1 MKEDMYIAAQKDYFA
16 QVIREKGGYELV
28 GIYADEGITGTSWK
42 RREAFKQ
49 MMADCEAG
57 LIDIIVTKS
66 VSRFARNTVDSITA
80 IRKLQSLGVA
90 VYFQKEN
97 MWSNDSKGEFVLTL
111 MSSLAQEE
119 SRNISENTKWGI
131 RRRFAAGFYSVPYSH
146 FLGYNRAEKCKMVVN
161 PKEAKIVKLIYR
173 LFLQGL
179 TSYSIAKELTE
190 KGIKTPAGCEKWC
203 RGTVFSIL
211 TNEKYK
217 GDALLQKRIYIDFIS
232 KKSIANVGQLPRY
245 YVTAGHEA
253 IIDSGVFDYVQQKIK
268 ERDEMA
274 TRYSGVTICSSK
286 IICGHYETPY
296 MPRPEHSNDERYR
309 KIVWTC
315 RNHFNKKVC
324 GVKNTRIPDFRME
337 ALFAAIAK
345 AGIKTH
351 PRALNYVVRY

>member
-1 MKEDMYIAAQKDYFA
+1 M
-16 QVIREKGGYELV
+16 
-28 GIYADEGITGTSWK
+28 
-42 RREAFKQ
+42 
-49 MMADCEAG
+49 
-57 LIDIIVTKS
+57 
-66 VSRFARNTVDSITA
+66 
-80 IRKLQSLGVA
+80 
-90 VYFQKEN
+90 
-97 MWSNDSKGEFVLTL
+97 
-111 MSSLAQEE
+111 
-119 SRNISENTKWGI
+119 
-131 RRRFAAGFYSVPYSH
+131 
-146 FLGYNRAEKCKMVVN
+146 
-161 PKEAKIVKLIYR
+161 
-173 LFLQGL
+173 
-179 TSYSIAKELTE
+179 
-190 KGIKTPAGCEKWC
+190 
-203 RGTVFSIL
+203 

-245 YVTAGHEA
+245 YVTAGYEA